1 MQTTYARAIQIFV
14 VVVAV
19 AALVLWGL
27 PALTR
32 EKPAKEGYGEPPGM
46 IRAIHRD
53 ELGFR
58 GWADMPGSYEGS
70 SASSISAYMLRSA

>member
-14 VVVAV
+14 AVVVIATV
-19 AALVLWGL
+19 ALWIL

-70 SASSISAYMLRSA
+70 SASSVSAYMMRSA